1 MDFSGEKFPTRFW
14 YRDEKEHIV
23 CTLCPRQCHLREGK
37 RGVCYVRQAID
48 GQIVLH
54 GGVTSGL
61 CVDPIEKKPLFHF
74 LPGTPVLSFG
84 TQGCNLT
91 CRFCQNWQISKSRE
105 TDTLNQPAS
114 ATEIAQLARKYHCPS
129 VAFTYNDPVIFMEYA
144 LEVSRACHRLG
155 IKTVAVTAGY
165 INPEPCVE
173 FYAGMDAANIDLKGF
188 SERFYHSM
196 CGGHLLPVLETL
208 RYVYHKTPVWLELT
222 TLLIPGE
229 NDSDEALIAQCE
241 WIGRELGVEVPLHF
255 TAFHPDFHLLDKP
268 TTSHASLCRARALA
282 LKVGLKHVYIG
293 NQPDPEGENSYCANC
308 GTLLIQR
315 AGYRLVDWH
324 LVMGKCPVCG
334 TACAGIFEPEPGD
347 WGSRRL
353 RIING

>member
-1 MDFSGEKFPTRFW
+1 MSFSGEKFPTRFW
-14 YRDEKEHIV
+14 YRDEQEHIV
-23 CTLCPRQCHLREGK
+23 CTLCPRLCHLREGK
-37 RGVCYVRQAID
+37 RGVCYVRQAIN
-48 GQIVLH
+48 GQIVLN
-54 GGVTSGL
+54 GGITSGL

-105 TDTLNQPAS
+105 SDTLNQPAS
-114 ATEIAQLARKYHCPS
+114 ATEIAHLARKHSCPS

-144 LEVSRACHRLG
+144 LEVSRACHQLG

-165 INPEPCVE
+165 INPEPRVE

-188 SERFYHSM
+188 SESFYHRM
-196 CGGHLLPVLETL
+196 CGGHLSVVLETL
-208 RYVYHKTPVWLELT
+208 RYVYHQTPVWLELT

-229 NDSDEALIAQCE
+229 NDSDEELIAECE
-241 WIGRELGVEVPLHF
+241 WIARELGPEVPLHF

-268 TTSHASLCRARALA
+268 TTSHVSLCRARELA

-293 NQPDPEGENSYCANC
+293 NQPDLAGENSYCANC
-308 GTLLIQR
+308 GELLIRR
-315 AGYRLVDWH
+315 AGYRLVEWH
-324 LVMGKCPVCG
+324 LDTGKCPVCG
-334 TACAGIFEPEPGD
+334 KVCAGVFDPEPGE

-353 RIING
+353 RIITG